1 MAGSSGK
8 PLVQKLGTKSGFYIF
23 IEGAP
28 TAYGDI
34 VGPLPAD
41 GEGPVDAFRHRIG
54 RPERGRRSDL
64 AVVAPLMGGGAREK
78 YGKS

>member
-8 PLVQKLGTKSGFYIF
+8 PLVQKLGTKSGFCIF

-41 GEGPVDAFRHRIG
+41 GEGPQDW
-54 RPERGRRSDL
+54 PS
-64 AVVAPLMGGGAREK
+64 
-78 YGKS
+78 